1 MFHFV
6 WYWLS
11 TARWRELKGVWFAK
25 RYNTVTFGL
34 LTNFFLHFF
43 ALRTFLT
50 FRVAR
55 QAESFTMSL
64 ATAASCRAGRPLSP
78 FKPLTILWMKWWKNK
93 IDDEKLR
100 RKILTFTLNGA
111 RYFILYDHFPVN
123 FPTIGSIFKAFSSA
137 SLKGV
142 ILTTISLT
150 FSPTSPWSIDFL
162 IFLGATQTIFVVFTF
177 LTIIQTF
184 AIYSIAR

>member
-6 WYWLS
+6 CYWLS

-55 QAESFTMSL
+55 QAESFTMSF

-93 IDDEKLR
+93 IDDENCGGEKSLLLHLMVQG
-100 RKILTFTLNGA
+100 ILSSTTIFPLIFRQLGRFSKHFRVRVLKA
-111 RYFILYDHFPVN
+111 LSWPQSPWHFPQL
-123 FPTIGSIFKAFSSA
+123 PHD
-137 SLKGV
+137 
-142 ILTTISLT
+142 
-150 FSPTSPWSIDFL
+150 P
-162 IFLGATQTIFVVFTF
+162 
-177 LTIIQTF
+177 
-184 AIYSIAR
+184 